1 MLQNGSGPTA
11 SEKHELVYANLDF
24 DQNQTEITN
33 LKSNGD
39 SSSVATNGT
48 SQHKNGGNSSKPIP
62 RAKPKAAK
70 RNSPS
75 KLPQQQLKQ
84 QSQLNKGRIAN
95 STEYAQIAFSDKTD
109 L

>member
-1 MLQNGSGPTA
+1 M
-11 SEKHELVYANLDF
+11 DF
-24 DQNQTEITN
+24 TDQNESTEVTN

-39 SSSVATNGT
+39 TNNSVNANGG
-48 SQHKNGGNSSKPIP
+48 SNSHNKNGGVNGKPIP

-70 RNSPS
+70 RTSPNSSSSSKHQPS
-75 KLPQQQLKQ
+75 PGQQLTSKQ
-84 QSQLNKGRIAN
+84 QLQLNKGRIAN

>member
-1 MLQNGSGPTA
+1 M
-11 SEKHELVYANLDF
+11 YANLDF
-24 DQNQTEITN
+24 DQKQTSEVTI

-39 SSSVATNGT
+39 SSHTTNGST
-48 SQHKNGGNSSKPIP
+48 HKNGGSSKPIP
-62 RAKPKAAK
+62 HAKPKAAK

-75 KLPQQQLKQ
+75 KLPQQSKQ
-84 QSQLNKGRIAN
+84 QLNKGRIAN